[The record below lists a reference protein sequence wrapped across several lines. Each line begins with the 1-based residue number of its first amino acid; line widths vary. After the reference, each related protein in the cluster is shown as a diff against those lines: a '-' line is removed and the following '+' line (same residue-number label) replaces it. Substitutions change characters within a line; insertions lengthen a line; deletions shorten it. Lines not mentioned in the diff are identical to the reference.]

1 MAEKRFFHIQVL
13 RYILKLLNFSLPNFD
28 DMIKMILKNRMAK
41 SFFLFLLH
49 KKFHCVISFTY
60 IF

>member
-1 MAEKRFFHIQVL
+1 MAEKRSFHIQVL
-13 RYILKLLNFSLPNFD
+13 RYILKLLKLSLPNFD
-28 DMIKMILKNRMAK
+28 DMIKMAK
-41 SFFLFLLH
+41 SFFLFPLH